1 MDRRSAIR
9 NLTVAA
15 AGTLLW
21 TGCREQY
28 VNALSLY
35 NNGSLH
41 LDAQH
46 KTYLNQISETFLPLR
61 DLADDMERPAE
72 FITRMINNMQAPEQV
87 LKFTQGF
94 EAYKEF
100 MKGAQLNIN
109 TSDPRVAL
117 AIVKELVTENPPL
130 DDLLGFVHTV
140 RGYSIWNLKSS
151 EHYMTEYQEYAM
163 VPPPFNGNAAV

>member
-9 NLTVAA
+9 NLTIAA

-21 TGCREQY
+21 TGCQEQY

-35 NNGSLH
+35 HNGRMN

-46 KTYLNQISETFLPLR
+46 KSYLNQISDAFLPLR
-61 DLADDMERPAE
+61 DLAEGMDRPAD
-72 FITRMINNMQAPEQV
+72 FITRMINDTQPQERV
-87 LKFTQGF
+87 LQFARGF

-100 MKGAQLNIN
+100 MKGAQLNIS
-109 TSDPRVAL
+109 TSDPKVAL
-117 AIVKELVTENPPL
+117 ALVKELVAENPPL

-151 EHYMTEYQEYAM
+151 EYYMTEYQEYAM
-163 VPPPFNGNAAV
+163 VPPPFNGNASV